1 MSLPL
6 LLVLLATKP
15 VASVKLDLAAAKVG
29 QTVKGVLTL
38 TLPQGQHGYQ
48 NPPADEYE
56 NPIRLSLVEVGFKLG
71 KVEYPKG
78 TELKIAGAE
87 KPSMVYEGTVT
98 IPFSLVATKPSPK
111 GATTNV
117 NFKVDYQLCTMSNC
131 YPPTSMVVK
140 APLKVTK

>member
-1 MSLPL
+1 MPLPF
-6 LLVLLATKP
+6 LLVLLAAKP
-15 VASVKLDLAAAKVG
+15 VAMVKLDHAAAKVG

-38 TLPQGQHGYQ
+38 TLPPGQHGYQ

-56 NPIRLSLVEVGFKLG
+56 NPIRLSVMEIGFKLG

-78 TELKIAGAE
+78 REMKIAGAE
-87 KPSMVYEGTVT
+87 KPSKVYEGKVT
-98 IPFSLVATKPSPK
+98 IPFSLVPTQPSPK
-111 GATTNV
+111 GYTTNV
-117 NFKVDYQLCTMSNC
+117 NFKVDYQLCTASNC